1 MDKHH
6 LFNITEI
13 SRFDN
18 PPLTL
23 EFYGGDIT
31 SAYSDVLLISAFKD
45 GYVPLKG
52 SILGRIYQKFGINL
66 VQTAISEKSELLPY
80 IYRLPAPPT
89 SAFNQ
94 LWALEIQD
102 IFLHQNLDISST
114 RAFRQFKK
122 LGEFFDKFSIN
133 SISLPLLG
141 TGLQGLEVR
150 ESAINIMEAVRHW
163 SHTSLTLKEV
173 RVFAYDLVSASVI
186 NREID
191 RFFGSPF
198 DENKTSTGLLYALA
212 DDLKSQKDKFSG
224 EIRKYLELI
233 SQIATSPTPSVKSIA
248 IEGRKLAEVCSRII
262 YKNWFPDKQNF
273 SQMTLNQV
281 VSCLQHKLLQEH
293 AWILSYLRLL
303 QSCGNNAAHSNIHTP
318 LNIVDACAIL
328 IASMRV
334 AEFTKTLTC

>member
-13 SRFDN
+13 SRGDN
-18 PPLTL
+18 SPLTL

-31 SAYSDVLLISAFKD
+31 SAYSDVLLTSAFRSS
-45 GYVPLKG
+45 YAPVKG
-52 SILGRIYQKFGINL
+52 TVFGRIHEKFGINL
-66 VQTAISEKSELLPY
+66 TQATISDDSQLLPY
-80 IYRLPAPPT
+80 IHRLPAPST
-89 SAFNQ
+89 SAFSQ
-94 LWALEIQD
+94 LWVLEIPGTSPGQNSD
-102 IFLHQNLDISST
+102 INFTKAFHQL
-114 RAFRQFKK
+114 KK
-122 LGEFFDKFSIN
+122 LGRFFDEFLIN

-141 TGLQGLEVR
+141 AGLQKLEVR
-150 ESAINIMEAVRHW
+150 ESAINIMESVRHW
-163 SHTSLTLKEV
+163 SHTSSTLKEV

-212 DDLKSQKDKFSG
+212 DDLKSQTDKFSG

-262 YKNWFPDKQNF
+262 YKNWFPDRQNF

-281 VSCLQHKLLQEH
+281 VSCLQTRLLQEQ
-293 AWILSYLRLL
+293 AWILSYLE
-303 QSCGNNAAHSNIHTP
+303 A
-318 LNIVDACAIL
+318 VFKV
-328 IASMRV
+328 V
-334 AEFTKTLTC
+334 AKLPVARISRELAKVQANHG